1 MKTNKSIILLATLFN
16 IVSYCQLAAQDTND
30 IVIGKKQKIQSS
42 ILSEER
48 TYVVGLPASYDGS
61 TQSYPILVMLDGRS
75 TFHSYTGM
83 IDQMSHARQIPEMI
97 TVAVYNT
104 DRVRDFT
111 PTKNLIS
118 LNGSTSS
125 GLESSGGSQEFLA
138 FLEKELLVEIE
149 SNYRT
154 NGYKTLVGISH
165 AGLLVGLSYLS
176 PNSSF
181 GSYIC
186 MDPSF
191 WWDDQLIVK
200 QIKTSNLKQLATKR
214 FYLSTADNYE
224 RWRNIGANKNSQEMF
239 FATLKNKGM
248 LPPQLMFESFD
259 DENHWTVST
268 LSLYSGLQFV
278 YKGFNMED
286 FYDKSISEIIAY
298 YTNNFGGNFSPPEND
313 VNRLG
318 YYYLGEE
325 EGEGNDKQKA
335 LELFL
340 LNVANYP
347 NSFNAFDSLGEAYK
361 KLGNR
366 KEAIK
371 NYKISLKLNPQNES
385 AIQALK
391 ELK

>member
-1 MKTNKSIILLATLFN
+1 MKMNKSIILLATLFN
-16 IVSYCQLAAQDTND
+16 IVSYGSLSAQETND
-30 IVIGKKQKIQSS
+30 IVIGKKYKIQST
-42 ILSEER
+42 ILNEER
-48 TYVVGLPASYDGS
+48 TYVVGLPTSYASS

-83 IDQMSHARQIPEMI
+83 IDQMSQSRQIPEMI
-97 TVAVYNT
+97 TVAIYNT

-118 LNGSTSS
+118 LNGSTSP
-125 GLESSGGSQEFLA
+125 GLETSGGSHEFLA

-154 NGYKTLVGISH
+154 NGYKSLVGISH
-165 AGLLVGLSYLS
+165 GGLLVGLSYLS

-181 GSYIC
+181 SSYIC

-200 QIKTSNLKQLATKR
+200 QIETSNLKQLANKR
-214 FYLSTADNYE
+214 LYLSTADNYE

-248 LPPQLMFESFD
+248 LPPQLIFESFD

-278 YKGFNMED
+278 YKGLYMEN
-286 FYDKSISEIIAY
+286 FYDKSVSEIIAY
-298 YTNNFGGNFSPPEND
+298 YTENFDGKFLPPENE

-325 EGEGNDKQKA
+325 EWQGNDKQKA

-361 KLGNR
+361 KLGNK

-371 NYKISLKLNPQNES
+371 NYKISLKLNSQNES
-385 AIQALK
+385 AIKALK